1 MSLSVV
7 ITILTYLFLVL
18 WCASL
23 ARRQRRLDAISL
35 YDTLTG
41 LLSGRVFERERWP
54 AAVRDTAPVAFLFI
68 DLDDLKA
75 RNSADGHK
83 AGDAYIVS
91 AAKHLERRRGVD
103 QVFRLHGAG
112 DEFGILIQGPEARKA
127 GEFARVLVS
136 DLAKVGISASVGAVA
151 TESVEHKVRAS
162 VYAAAE
168 AAMREAKIKKGCA
181 VARVI

>member
-1 MSLSVV
+1 MGYYVNAA
-7 ITILTYLFLVL
+7 ILVFLVL

-136 DLAKVGISASVGAVA
+136 DLAKVGISASVGVVS
-151 TESVEHKVRAS
+151 TDSVEHKVRAS

-168 AAMREAKIKKGCA
+168 AAMREAKVTKGCA

>member
-1 MSLSVV
+1 MGYYVNAA
-7 ITILTYLFLVL
+7 ILVFLVL

-54 AAVRDTAPVAFLFI
+54 AAIRDTAPVAVLFI

-75 RNSADGHK
+75 RNSTDGHK
-83 AGDAYIVS
+83 DGDAYIVS
-91 AAKHLERRRGVD
+91 AAKHLGRRRGVD

-136 DLAKVGISASVGAVA
+136 DLAKVGISASVGAVS
-151 TESVEHKVRAS
+151 TDSVEHKVRAS

-168 AAMREAKIKKGCA
+168 EAMREAKVKKGCA

>member
-1 MSLSVV
+1 MTLLNVV
-7 ITILTYLFLVL
+7 AVLVLAL

-54 AAVRDTAPVAFLFI
+54 AAVRDSASPMAFLYI
-68 DLDDLKA
+68 DLDDLKV
-75 RNSADGHK
+75 RNSTHGDK
-83 AGDAYIVS
+83 AGDAYIVQ

-112 DEFGILIQGPEARKA
+112 DEFGILLVGTDALKA
-127 GEFARVLVS
+127 GDFAQVLVR
-136 DLAKVGISASVGAVA
+136 DLHKVGISASIGAA
-151 TESVEHKVRAS
+151 CTSSREHKVRES
-162 VYAAAE
+162 VYGAAE
-168 AAMREAKIKKGCA
+168 AAMHQAKLHKGCA
-181 VARVI
+181 VSTVVG